1 MADKVLI
8 VDDEPDILIEVKEYL
23 EDGGYPCLT
32 AGSAEQALDLLA
44 DHAELNIVLSD
55 VCMPGMDGL
64 AFVSAIKNDPK
75 YLGIRRR
82 EPQFIFYSGSANLPM
97 AQEAIR
103 LEAVDFLSKPF
114 EPEDLISAIRRA
126 IDKRK
131 LAATRS
137 RRENE
142 MADAVS
148 SLSTSLQQVTENNKM
163 LTETFARF
171 LPQGRTVPGQITIGT
186 VPARDAPKKDD
197 PESSE
202 TGAEY
207 SENVLIGLVRKEKAL
222 RASTFGEEF
231 AGEDYWAMIMELFLA
246 SIAGEAVPVTAL
258 CASSEG
264 SQTTALRRIDKLIQN
279 GLISKVADP
288 NDRRRSVLA
297 LSDQAQANA
306 LEYLKKLDSY
316 LRLMV

>member
-1 MADKVLI
+1 MV
-8 VDDEPDILIEVKEYL
+8 
-23 EDGGYPCLT
+23 
-32 AGSAEQALDLLA
+32 
-44 DHAELNIVLSD
+44 
-55 VCMPGMDGL
+55 
-64 AFVSAIKNDPK
+64 
-75 YLGIRRR
+75 
-82 EPQFIFYSGSANLPM
+82 
-97 AQEAIR
+97 
-103 LEAVDFLSKPF
+103 
-114 EPEDLISAIRRA
+114 
-126 IDKRK
+126 
-131 LAATRS
+131 
-137 RRENE
+137 
-142 MADAVS
+142 DAVS
-148 SLSTSLQQVTENNKM
+148 SLSKSLQQVTENNKM